1 MGAGFNTKK
10 VVDAIDIH
18 SGIREILDGEV
29 YVVTARKEMVVSEL
43 SNDGTLVLDNGK
55 LTILN

>member
-10 VVDAIDIH
+10 IDIH
-18 SGIREILDGEV
+18 SGIREILNGETH
-29 YVVTARKEMVVSEL
+29 VVTSRKEMVVSEL
-43 SNDGTLVLDNGK
+43 SNDGTLVLDGGK